1 VLLKKISIPTQ
12 ANGRRDYWKFQ
23 GGGGGGG
30 GGEGSKAKFL
40 KKSIRVNWDFQRGWR
55 VKPKQP
61 LKGGAG
67 AFSGT
72 THCNKWTV
80 L

>member
-1 VLLKKISIPTQ
+1 MI
-12 ANGRRDYWKFQ
+12 NGNSKEEE
-23 GGGGGGG
+23 
-30 GGEGSKAKFL
+30 GGEGI
-40 KKSIRVNWDFQRGWR
+40 KKSIQVNWDFQRGWR

>member
-1 VLLKKISIPTQ
+1 MGEEIIGNSKEEEEE
-12 ANGRRDYWKFQ
+12 GE
-23 GGGGGGG
+23 G

-40 KKSIRVNWDFQRGWR
+40 KKSIQVNWDFQRGWR

>member
-23 GGGGGGG
+23 GGGGGGVKSQVFKEKYIG
-30 GGEGSKAKFL
+30 KLGFSEGLEGQTKTT
-40 KKSIRVNWDFQRGWR
+40 
-55 VKPKQP
+55 
-61 LKGGAG
+61 LKGRRRGI
-67 AFSGT
+67 FWKNT
-72 THCNKWTV
+72 

>member
-1 VLLKKISIPTQ
+1 MGEEIIGNSKEEEE
-12 ANGRRDYWKFQ
+12 
-23 GGGGGGG
+23 GGGE
-30 GGEGSKAKFL
+30 GEGSKAKFL

>member
-1 VLLKKISIPTQ
+1 MGEEIIGNSTEEEEE
-12 ANGRRDYWKFQ
+12 
-23 GGGGGGG
+23 
-30 GGEGSKAKFL
+30 EGSKARFL

>member
-1 VLLKKISIPTQ
+1 MGEEIIGNSKEEEE
-12 ANGRRDYWKFQ
+12 GR
-23 GGGGGGG
+23 G

-40 KKSIRVNWDFQRGWR
+40 KTSIQVNWDFQRGWR

-67 AFSGT
+67 AFSGK